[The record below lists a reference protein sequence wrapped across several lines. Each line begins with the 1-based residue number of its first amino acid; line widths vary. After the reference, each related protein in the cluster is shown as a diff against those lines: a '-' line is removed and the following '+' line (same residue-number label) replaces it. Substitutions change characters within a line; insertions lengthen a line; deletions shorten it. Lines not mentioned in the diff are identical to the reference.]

1 MKKISV
7 CISIACIISSI
18 LFANGQKDAS
28 GAKTK
33 SVAIAMCIHS
43 TDNAYWNEE
52 AEGGKLFA
60 ASLPAGSA
68 EVQVLTC
75 DGDDAVKIR
84 FCTSI
89 RAMRRTRRLLPNC
102 AKKPEFIGQAC
113 GTWPKV
119 LIRQRINTTL
129 LTQR

>member
-33 SVAIAMCIHS
+33 PVAIAMCIHS

-52 AEGGKLFA
+52 AEGGTSTYLRRRRR
-60 ASLPAGSA
+60 
-68 EVQVLTC
+68 QT
-75 DGDDAVKIR
+75 VKR
-84 FCTSI
+84 YKSFY
-89 RAMRRTRRLLPNC
+89 RRSR
-102 AKKPEFIGQAC
+102 
-113 GTWPKV
+113 
-119 LIRQRINTTL
+119 
-129 LTQR
+129 